1 MSAML
6 AVHPATPDR
15 AIDEL
20 DKVYSRLMLGDRAV
34 DRKQAST
41 STTKASVSTVT
52 RQLKRRNAR
61 LLAKQAVIKG
71 RIDEIKQMR

>member
-1 MSAML
+1 ML

-34 DRKQAST
+34 DGKQANT

-61 LLAKQAVIKG
+61 LLAKQAAIKA